1 MKKLL
6 ICLNKTALSHTQ
18 LIDEDL
24 LKSLSKKYRIYV
36 ISPYKLQLDN
46 RIEKYLYK
54 KHKFQEKQKSNF
66 LSKFLYLLKS
76 VKLNTT
82 FKLKNNS
89 TIYDFYK
96 IHLNQLFLKRKY
108 FSYLAFTL
116 IHFFIRFKTILKVFN
131 KFEAICIENKELSK
145 KIDQISPN
153 LVILTSPGWWSPDDI
168 YLSSINKLNVKTL
181 CMILS
186 WDQPTGMG
194 MVSNKCSKYLVWSD
208 QVKKDLNIYHKI
220 NKDLIY
226 VIGAI
231 HWSHYFNIKKT
242 KINDPIKNILIC
254 LKSPTRTRIADTIRM
269 IKRIRILN
277 IKYKFKIRI
286 RPHPIYYS
294 KRYIEDL
301 EKLNSLEKKFGNI
314 QISNI
319 YGNKPI
325 KRYLT
330 NEKSLDLNFIIN
342 NEKYYRNVLYS
353 HLNNSDLIINFF
365 STINI
370 EASLMNIPIINFV
383 DDEIYKVLASYS
395 DKKNLRIDEN
405 QIHVKRIKK
414 RISTCY
420 NYKELE
426 KKINIF
432 LENKYHEASN
442 RNKFAKEETNLI
454 HNPIEKILNLI

>member
-18 LIDEDL
+18 LIDEKL
-24 LKSLSKKYRIYV
+24 LKSLSTKYRIYV
-36 ISPYKLQLDN
+36 LSPYKLKLDN
-46 RIEKYLYK
+46 RIERYIYK
-54 KHKFQEKQKSNF
+54 KLQFSDKQKTNF
-66 LSKFLYLLKS
+66 LSKFLYLYKS
-76 VKLNTT
+76 VKYNTT
-82 FKLKNNS
+82 FRLKNNS

-96 IHLNQLFLKRKY
+96 IHLKQLFLKRKY
-108 FSYLAFTL
+108 FSYVAFIL
-116 IHFFIRFKTILKVFN
+116 IQFLIRFKTILKIFN
-131 KFEAICIENKELSK
+131 KFEAILIENKELSK
-145 KIDQISPN
+145 IINQISPN
-153 LVILTSPGWWSPDDI
+153 IVILTSPGWWNPDDI
-168 YLSSINKLNVKTL
+168 YLSSINKLNIKTL

-208 QVKKDLNIYHKI
+208 QVKIDLNNYHKI
-220 NKDLIY
+220 NKSLIH

-231 HWSHYFNIKKT
+231 HWSHYFNR
-242 KINDPIKNILIC
+242 KITNNNDPIKNILIC
-254 LKSPTRTRIADTIRM
+254 LKSPTRTRIADTLRM
-269 IKRIRILN
+269 IKKIRILN
-277 IKYKFKIRI
+277 IKYKFKIKI

-301 EKLNSLEKKFGNI
+301 EKLNSLEKKFKNI

-325 KRYLT
+325 KKYLT

-370 EASLMNIPIINFV
+370 EASLINIPIINFV
-383 DDEIYKVLASYS
+383 DEEINKVLTSYS
-395 DKKNLRIDEN
+395 DKKNLRMDEN

-414 RISTCY
+414 KISTCY
-420 NYKELE
+420 NYQELE
-426 KKINIF
+426 KKINF
-432 LENKYHEASN
+432 FFEDKSKEARN

-454 HNPIEKILNLI
+454 NNPIGKILNLI